1 MGIEIEAALSQA
13 LLAIEQIDS
22 LVRVVLSGQRPLMS
36 PPFERIDIRPVAIK
50 GKLLLQV
57 MENNGRQ
64 MMTRNVEPT
73 TLNIKELLSSGFAN
87 ILVEQTSSSLTIR
100 LTKKGEALVHREK
113 SERTQNLDH
122 DRVKVR
128 LLGAGDP
135 FLYEVGISDEKGR
148 IKPRR
153 QDKYLQVEE
162 FLRLLAP
169 ALASAIETGH
179 IAQPTAAKPLSIVDL
194 GCGNAY
200 LTFATHQYLRSIGM
214 PVHVTGIDM
223 RTDSRNRNVEIAKNL
238 EITQTMNFLAE
249 EISATSLTHADVVI
263 ALHACDTATDDAIA
277 WAVKNDAKLLLIAPC
292 CHHDLQTQLKHAP
305 KPWLMMTKHGLM
317 KERLGDLLTDAL
329 RAQILKILGYR
340 TETIEFVGGE
350 HTPRNLM
357 IRAIKT
363 GATPDSTDLS
373 RYKQMIAMWNVVP
386 ALAKRL
392 STGLDAALK

>member
-87 ILVEQTSSSLTIR
+87 ILVEQTSSLLTIR

-128 LLGAGDP
+128 LLGVGDP

-223 RTDSRNRNVEIAKNL
+223 RTDSHNRNVEIAKNL
-238 EITQTMNFLAE
+238 KITQTMNFLAE

-292 CHHDLQTQLKHAP
+292 CHHDLQIQLKHAP
-305 KPWLMMTKHGLM
+305 EPWLMMTKHGLM